1 MELVL
6 RGAAAAAIMS
16 NPIGAEA
23 LLDFPDVEVGRVFKA
38 RLLRAIGV
46 ASALNLDLRSVLADD
61 ETQRGCVGRR
71 ASEPLQLTDRSADNL
86 ERYSIVLQ
94 GKLLRGSGF
103 CRLLGIT
110 DDGLRE
116 RVESRR
122 IFSVEFEAESYYPT
136 FLLSDLLDHKDF
148 AKVVRRLG
156 DSAESVGGLTPLGA
170 LARKQVKPV
179 LKAAE
184 NFAELLDGGASMWR
198 QRDSATFMEDG
209 NCVCEDSVDL
219 RRGERRLEDAS

>member
-1 MELVL
+1 MLFPDEGLELVL

-23 LLDFPDVEVGRVFKA
+23 LLDFPDAQVGRLFKA
-38 RLLRAIGV
+38 RLARAIGA

-61 ETQRGCVGRR
+61 ETQRGHIGRR
-71 ASEPLQLTDRSADNL
+71 APEPLQLTDCSADNL
-86 ERYSIVLQ
+86 ERYSVVLQ

-110 DDGLRE
+110 EDRLRK
-116 RVESRR
+116 RVASGQ
-122 IFSVEFEAESYYPT
+122 IFSVEFEAEPYYPV

-156 DSAESVGGLTPLGA
+156 DSTGWSKWKFFTTPAESLGGLTPLWA
-170 LARKQVKPV
+170 LARKQVKRV

-184 NFAELLDGGASMWR
+184 NFA
-198 QRDSATFMEDG
+198 QR
-209 NCVCEDSVDL
+209 
-219 RRGERRLEDAS
+219 